1 MAGIDCLNHVLR
13 VRTIIRSDYGRGL
26 GCLFGK
32 NGWRKGKRMEISA
45 FSYDRRRRVSSMSGC
60 PKKNAEPTDG
70 GVLEDNQ
77 EARII
82 DPLDLKPPADVF
94 PLYKGGLDIPRLQ
107 LLWEAGKRKN
117 TCDASRE
124 LSE

>member
-1 MAGIDCLNHVLR
+1 LNHVLR

-45 FSYDRRRRVSSMSGC
+45 FS
-60 PKKNAEPTDG
+60 DG

-107 LLWEAGKRKN
+107 LLWETGKRKN

-124 LSE
+124 LGE